1 MSGYIFT
8 NPIFKTKVL
17 TYERLAFRTDDV
29 WFREYHLFA
38 SEAEIEEDL
47 SHYKN
52 SLNIRNAEVYDVVI
66 DLTKPIAMQTLP
78 TRTCKGCGEKIDGNN
93 KEKRPTICDN
103 DWYCDYDCYCK
114 HNPDK
119 VKRLLET

>member
-1 MSGYIFT
+1 MSGYTFI

-17 TYERLAFRTDDV
+17 TYERLAWKTEDV
-29 WFREYHLFA
+29 WFREYRLFA
-38 SEAEIEEDL
+38 SEEEIEEDL

-52 SLNIRNAEVYDVVI
+52 SLNIRNAEVYEVVI
-66 DLTKPIAMQTLP
+66 DLTKPIAIQTLP
-78 TRTCKGCGEKIDGNN
+78 MRMCKGCGEKIDGKN
-93 KEKRPTICDN
+93 KDKRPTICDN

-119 VKRLLET
+119 VKKLLET